1 MSTIKITWTN
11 KRTNLQDIIFQ
22 IIKGTKIIK
31 DNNHNTAGNAKSRTN
46 ILVINTW
53 LKHTSRDICTMQEYI
68 NQGLTAHFIE
78 HY

>member
-46 ILVINTW
+46 ILVINT
-53 LKHTSRDICTMQEYI
+53 
-68 NQGLTAHFIE
+68 
-78 HY
+78 